1 MRAVR
6 ADMMPIE
13 QTDALAPP
21 PTRAGELATFVP
33 PLPIEATCARAR
45 DAFDISPNLFAVA
58 IVDTDDRP
66 VGLINRF
73 KFLERLAS
81 RFGRELVLNKPVSVL
96 MEMDPL
102 VLDEGTHI
110 DEVGTRLLSEQNRY
124 VFDGFIVTRNGRYTG
139 LGTGLDLI
147 RALTERRHA
156 ELRQLAFHDMLTGL
170 PNRALFEEQLSAAL
184 SDSTPSSAV
193 AVLFIDLDRF
203 KEINDTYGHRVGD
216 LVLCG
221 VSQRMRGAVRRS
233 DLVARLSGDEFAVV
247 ISDLRESEDA
257 DAVARVLLTSCAAP
271 LIVDGREIVVSC
283 SIGVAVYPQ
292 HGGSKEALLRA
303 ADTAQYH
310 AKEVRN
316 SWQRYDSEMNEW
328 RPPTPALSAL
338 RQALERSALHVHYQP
353 VIALPSGR
361 VASIEALVRWDH
373 QGAAVAAAD
382 IVRLAEES
390 GLIVPL
396 TEYVMRA
403 ALQQMQLCDQWLGHQ
418 RLRLSVNISAVQI
431 NEGGLLAMADRL
443 LAEFNFDPR
452 RLEFEITERATIRP
466 SATAYSGLE
475 ALRAR
480 GITLTL
486 DDFGTGYSAL
496 SRLEGLPIDAMK
508 IDKSFL
514 EDVTVDRNGVIA
526 RAIIAMGHSLGLKVV
541 GEGVETPQQL
551 DFLRR
556 EGCDGA
562 QGYLL
567 GRPSSADE
575 LRALLTHTNET

>member
-1 MRAVR
+1 MRSR
-6 ADMMPIE
+6 PADVMPID
-13 QTDALAPP
+13 QSDAPALP

-33 PLPIEATCARAR
+33 PLPIGVSCARAR
-45 DAFDISPNLFAVA
+45 DAFDSSPNLFAVA
-58 IVDTDDRP
+58 IVDADDRP
-66 VGLINRF
+66 VGVINRF

-81 RFGRELVLNKPVSVL
+81 RFGRELVLNKPVNVL

-102 VLDEGTHI
+102 VLDESTHI

-124 VFDGFIVTRNGRYTG
+124 VFDGFIVTRNGRYAG

-170 PNRALFEEQLSAAL
+170 PNRALFEEQLSTAL
-184 SDSTPSSAV
+184 TNSTPSSSV

-221 VSQRMRGAVRRS
+221 VSQRMRAAVRRS

-247 ISDLRESEDA
+247 IPDLREDEDA

-271 LIVDGREIVVSC
+271 LVVDGREIVVSC

-316 SWQRYDSEMNEW
+316 SWQRYDTEMNEW
-328 RPPTPALSAL
+328 RPPTPGLSAL
-338 RQALERSALHVHYQP
+338 RQALERSAPLR
-353 VIALPSGR
+353 ALPAGR
-361 VASIEALVRWDH
+361 RPGDGPCRQPRSPGPLGRTRAPPI
-373 QGAAVAAAD
+373 AAAD

-403 ALQQMQLCDQWLGHQ
+403 RCEQMRLCDEWLGHD

-443 LAEFNFDPR
+443 LARIR
-452 RLEFEITERATIRP
+452 RSIRAGSNSRSPSGRRFVRRP
-466 SATAYSGLE
+466 PPTPG
-475 ALRAR
+475 
-480 GITLTL
+480 
-486 DDFGTGYSAL
+486 
-496 SRLEGLPIDAMK
+496 SRRCA
-508 IDKSFL
+508 
-514 EDVTVDRNGVIA
+514 IA
-526 RAIIAMGHSLGLKVV
+526 ASR
-541 GEGVETPQQL
+541 
-551 DFLRR
+551 
-556 EGCDGA
+556 
-562 QGYLL
+562 
-567 GRPSSADE
+567 
-575 LRALLTHTNET
+575 